1 MIASMSVNPTDQSCG
16 SPVHIRVPVKS
27 SAVASLEYLP
37 FNQKNGFGLIMVGTV
52 DGSFESWKFCAYEAD
67 EDEEIVHADEE
78 DATVKLKFD
87 KYFSKPIFHTT
98 LSVIT
103 CSAEE
108 KKIFYVLLGS
118 IFDQRVFILKVPS
131 DFSSGVSLRYA
142 VNLTTFP
149 ASCSWTGRTFW
160 IGCQTGQLCSFTPS
174 RGQKEENDEC
184 HPHACWE
191 TSMSSIT
198 NMCAANKGEHLLIAS
213 ATNDTLRVFSVQ
225 AESISTTVSS
235 VIGEELVKFRNPYKD
250 TTSHTDMIVCM
261 AASPSGAFVAAGCV
275 NGSVHIWCNYNGEFK
290 LAARANLHKQPV
302 LSVSFSV
309 DSSAVMTCG
318 ADGSVFLSTVNVPSR
333 IYFKAAVGDS
343 KYYEKISGGE
353 EAFLRADS
361 VALNDGAPMTWFDSK
376 RLEALEELKK
386 KTAGKVGEVSS
397 MVEDIAARLRSIIDT
412 NNERVEDIE
421 RLDRAELVVDLDGRG
436 RSIEENEAVLK
447 STRDTYSKRNLWN
460 EIIAARVRESCW
472 DCSEAHERQI
482 LPFNPED
489 RTFLSSFSIQ
499 SYSAQERRRLEIV
512 KRLRAGEIRSQRAHS
527 QGLTQRLPTYESGV
541 RTSWAKAIHGFSSTI
556 SWIAN
561 DGSRWPSQNIVSTLL
576 KKEKGEDAQEMKVK
590 ERGDSATFSST
601 GLPEGLN
608 TADSGMFQNKGF
620 GLVEDEDND
629 EMSTMSVFESD
640 RDMDESNIF
649 NLLYAPQTV
658 RTQTQKRTQILL
670 LSEIAR
676 LLRAN
681 FNSFFEEL
689 ANEKEDVMSSVEQR
703 NIRLKSIL
711 EELKQ
716 DEVLFTP
723 YLMDTE
729 LKGAAVVL
737 SDEELISRPYETEAV
752 TLAKAKEEERK
763 RIQAAHEAEDF
774 KERALKEMMHG
785 TLEVKRDVFADISL
799 FQRPAWMEEL
809 SPSEMTEAQV
819 KEVEDYEN
827 KLKVM
832 QEDLLKYRKSL
843 EQEMKKLKSETAE
856 ACKQFDEKV
865 ANATRIKVLV
875 QREILTQELY
885 IARLGSTMAKREQA
899 WSTLKRT
906 EAQIESLRKV
916 RADLRVRAERFS
928 QHVESVK
935 VSLSAVQEEE
945 RALDKSFKR
954 DFQTLCNNNFD
965 QDSLKVFADLFRR
978 REYAVSPDDDDEGS
992 QDLDAEESDM
1002 LISGSQRA
1010 SNRRSKNMS
1019 SKASKR
1025 NNNGGSKRQRG
1036 LSTSKKNTGLGGSRK
1051 GGVGASSRMMKAS
1064 KGGNGR
1070 STAGG
1075 KERLGPMQE
1084 AAQALKNA
1092 QQPEANDKD
1101 PFFIDLLQ
1109 REKLLRVAESKIPL
1123 LMGLN
1128 IELDC
1133 PENFV
1138 VDQYTWSKLQD
1149 LRNIR
1154 IEKEIL
1160 AKRMAIDYGDLRRKL
1175 DDLTGEESALVGVI
1189 GSLRQARDETL
1200 AYLESMET
1208 NLEVL
1213 VCLKQGQDE
1222 VDKDAVVTEY
1232 GEAVLVPTTVV
1243 DKYNVRIKELGREK
1257 VGVLSRIKKYR
1268 RKINLTE
1275 WNSQHLMMETQ
1286 HMEEYFTDLQLLRV
1300 TRELQQVIRDG
1311 SNTDQTKVIQRVL
1324 TSVE

>member
-1 MIASMSVNPTDQSCG
+1 MIASMSVNPTVPSGG
-16 SPVHIRVPVKS
+16 SPVHIRLPVKS
-27 SAVASLEYLP
+27 SAVASLEFLP
-37 FNQKNGFGLIMVGTV
+37 FNQKNGLGLIMVGTV
-52 DGSFESWKFCAYEAD
+52 DGSFESWKTCAYEAE
-67 EDEEIVHADEE
+67 EDEEVVHADEE

-87 KYFSKPIFHTT
+87 KYFSKPIFRTT
-98 LSVIT
+98 LSVIS

-108 KKIFYVLLGS
+108 KKVFYVLLGS
-118 IFDQRVFILKVPS
+118 VFDQRVFILKVPS

-142 VNLTTFP
+142 VNLNTFP
-149 ASCSWTGRTFW
+149 ASCAWTGRTFW
-160 IGCQTGQLCSFTPS
+160 IGCQAGHLCSFTPS

-184 HPHACWE
+184 APHACWE
-191 TSMSSIT
+191 TSLSSIT
-198 NMCAANKGEHLLIAS
+198 NVCAANKGEHLLMAS
-213 ATNDTLRVFSVQ
+213 AANDVLRVVSVQ
-225 AESISTTVSS
+225 AESASTTASS
-235 VIGEELVKFRNPYKD
+235 AFGEELVKFRNPHRD
-250 TTSHTDMIVCM
+250 TTSHSDMVVCM

-275 NGSVHIWCNYNGEFK
+275 NGSVHIWCVSNGEFK

-309 DSSAVMTCG
+309 DSSAVMSCG

-333 IYFKAAVGDS
+333 IYYKAAVGDS
-343 KYYEKISGGE
+343 KHFEKVASGE
-353 EAFLRADS
+353 EPLLGHRAEN
-361 VALNDGAPMTWFDSK
+361 VTPNDGVTVTWFESK
-376 RLEALEELKK
+376 RVEALEELKK
-386 KTAGKVGEVSS
+386 KTAGKVEEVSS
-397 MVEDIAARLRSIIDT
+397 MVEDIAARLTSILDT
-412 NNERVEDIE
+412 NNGRVEEIE
-421 RLDRAELVVDLDGRG
+421 KLDRAELVVDLDGRG

-447 STRDTYSKRNLWN
+447 GTRDMYSKRNLWN

-499 SYSAQERRRLEIV
+499 SYSEQERRRLEIV

-527 QGLTQRLPTYESGV
+527 QGHTQRLPTNESGM
-541 RTSWAKAIHGFSSTI
+541 RTSWAKAVHGFSSVI

-561 DGSRWPSQNIVSTLL
+561 DGSRWPSQSIVSTLL
-576 KKEKGEDAQEMKVK
+576 KKEKGEDAQETKVK
-590 ERGDSATFSST
+590 DRGDSTAFSST

-608 TADSGMFQNKGF
+608 TVESGMPVNRGF
-620 GLVEDEDND
+620 GLVEDED
-629 EMSTMSVFESD
+629 EMSTMSIYESE

-681 FNSFFEEL
+681 FNTFFEEL
-689 ANEKEDVMSSVEQR
+689 ANEKEDVMSSIEMR

-723 YLMDTE
+723 RLTDSE
-729 LKGAAVVL
+729 RKGAAVVL

-752 TLAKAKEEERK
+752 TLAKAKEEERR

-774 KERALKEMMHG
+774 KERALIEMMHG
-785 TLEVKRDVFADISL
+785 TLEVKRDAFADISL
-799 FQRPAWMEEL
+799 SQKPAWMDEL
-809 SPSEMTEAQV
+809 TPSEMTEAQI
-819 KEVEDYEN
+819 KELEAFEN
-827 KLKVM
+827 KVKMM
-832 QEDLLKYRKSL
+832 QEDQLKYRKSL
-843 EQEMKKLKSETAE
+843 EQEMKKLRSETAE

-885 IARLGSTMAKREQA
+885 VARLGSTMAKREQA

-935 VSLSAVQEEE
+935 VALSAVQEEE

-1036 LSTSKKNTGLGGSRK
+1036 LSTSRKNTGMGGSKK

-1064 KGGNGR
+1064 KGGNAR

-1092 QQPEANDKD
+1092 QLPEANEKD

-1109 REKLLRVAESKIPL
+1109 REKLLRIAESKIPL

-1133 PENFV
+1133 PESFV

-1149 LRNIR
+1149 LRNVR

-1160 AKRMAIDYGDLRRKL
+1160 AKRMAIDYGESRRKL
-1175 DDLTGEESALVGVI
+1175 DDLMGEESALVGVI

-1232 GEAVLVPTTVV
+1232 GEAVLVPTSVV

-1275 WNSQHLMMETQ
+1275 WNSKHLMMETQ

-1311 SNTDQTKVIQRVL
+1311 SNNDQTKVIL
-1324 TSVE
+1324 